1 MLPVQFKDF
10 YTLTIGDLGYYNPSD
25 PFVGVVYCPGLV
37 CMKTNQSINIGV
49 IVKVLQGFVLW
60 SASEYYEM
68 TGNAWDE
75 ALDDQCAFLNRSEYL
90 LDQALPEEHREYFRS
105 LNVYDHLIP
114 ENSLVNELL
123 KIYWDGGLLT
133 RTQRRMVDK
142 QLFLGSNSG
151 ELICNFEALRQLD
164 VLASLGPQPGLD
176 QAWVQAM
183 IKLCKTE
190 GVAYKDDFQR
200 HLYATLNQFNRLI
213 KPLSEALVSQWP
225 PDDCMLRLE

>member
-1 MLPVQFKDF
+1 
-10 YTLTIGDLGYYNPSD
+10 
-25 PFVGVVYCPGLV
+25 
-37 CMKTNQSINIGV
+37 
-49 IVKVLQGFVLW
+49 
-60 SASEYYEM
+60 
-68 TGNAWDE
+68 
-75 ALDDQCAFLNRSEYL
+75 
-90 LDQALPEEHREYFRS
+90 
-105 LNVYDHLIP
+105 
-114 ENSLVNELL
+114 
-123 KIYWDGGLLT
+123 
-133 RTQRRMVDK
+133 MVDK